1 MPLLAQES
9 RKMIKEFLLRS
20 IRIISYTVSMR
31 GKLNTASHVL
41 PVTDEL
47 TNLAFVRAEVLSRL
61 LAIASI
67 YCT

>member
-31 GKLNTASHVL
+31 GKLNMASHVL

-61 LAIASI
+61 LAIARI

>member
-31 GKLNTASHVL
+31 GKLNMASHVL

-61 LAIASI
+61 LAIA
-67 YCT
+67 